1 MTGETSFKRPTLRR
15 SYRIWLR
22 SLFRGWTFAAW
33 LAAAVLAIYLA
44 STNTQ
49 FGEIAGVV
57 ETAAEPVA
65 PLETARL
72 VAVNVRIGQFVKAGD
87 TVAAM
92 DTSMVDA
99 EVSLADAEMAEERD
113 TISGYQ
119 RDILQMAQRSESAVS
134 DAETAL
140 ETATIQQARDT
151 AELAELRKEQ
161 RRREDLLAKRLVGEE
176 LASELRPAI
185 AALEQGLAAS
195 PALIK
200 VQARRSEQAQKERND
215 MRIWLRIDGDRDV
228 SAAIRDKARARMAV
242 SESNGDLARRR
253 RENYQLRAARDGVVS
268 LILHAPGDVVSSGDP
283 VLRLI
288 SRSHYVVGFLPEVQ
302 LAQLTVGERVI
313 INRSAGDTAG
323 VGAVVESIGPEVQA
337 LPGRISP
344 IRGQTLRGRRVLL
357 KLDDG
362 HNFIPGETVRICD
375 VAPFWD
381 RIKQQTS
388 RLFGR

>member
-302 LAQLTVGERVI
+302 LAQLTIGERVI